1 MAGYRN
7 MQRRITLWWAKATA
21 QPTSQSFV
29 VPADDGIADG
39 VDYTRPVIVP
49 GWMRRA
55 MSTDGTL
62 RTVVNEALRENMAQ
76 TYRSQFGNPY
86 RTGDDLPIVPTTEDP
101 LREWDWQTRERV
113 LSNCHAAYT
122 RNPLA
127 NAIVQY
133 TADFVVGDGFNLT
146 CKNKD
151 VEAVLQA
158 FIDNPDNAI
167 REFER
172 QAVIDLQV
180 DGELVLRFFGAGQ
193 DSVMVPQRPWELHY
207 IRTEPGFF
215 RRALAYHFQRE
226 VHEGDDPTGATETI
240 VEDVPSREVHFVAI
254 NRHTYELRGRPELY
268 RLLPW
273 LRADKEYHEEGA
285 RQHKWRNAIYW
296 HVKVAGASAAVLAAV
311 RSLWAKPP
319 APGSA
324 YVSSDKQELIAV
336 NNPAQGGGES
346 GIGRSIRL
354 MNILGARLP
363 EYFFADGEN
372 ANLASA
378 TKQELPALTKFEAFQ
393 MFMVEQLWTPVF
405 KRVIQE
411 AIDAGLLPDEVE
423 EQDADGNAVLE
434 PIEDDAPPMAQPP
447 VGDDMPD
454 EPPVMQQAKTVRAV
468 DAFEVAYEPVTAQ
481 DLNALAQAYNFMLMN
496 DLVSEQT
503 AQEKLGLAPSVEQ
516 KRMTAERSRKMHN
529 MAAGLIP
536 TPPGM
541 MGNPPIPNED
551 NPNAG
556 DEGASPQAA

>member
-1 MAGYRN
+1 MGRLRN
-7 MQRRITLWWAKATA
+7 LQRKIGAWWQRATVPA
-21 QPTSQSFV
+21 TSQSFV
-29 VPADDGIADG
+29 APADDGIVDG
-39 VDYTRPVIVP
+39 VDYSRPVIVP

-55 MSTDGTL
+55 MVSSGAIRAAVD
-62 RTVVNEALRENMAQ
+62 EALRESMAQ

-86 RTGDDLPIVPTTEDP
+86 RGEADLPIVPTTEDP
-101 LREWDWQTRERV
+101 LKEWDWQTRERV
-113 LSNCHAAYT
+113 LSNCHAAYQ

-151 VEAVLQA
+151 VEAALLA

-167 REFER
+167 REYER

-180 DGELVLRFFGAGQ
+180 DGELALRFFGTGQ
-193 DSVMVPQRPWELHY
+193 DMVSVPQRPWELHW

-215 RRALAYHFQRE
+215 RRAQLYHFQRE
-226 VHEGDDPTGATETI
+226 THTGDDPTGAVET
-240 VEDVPSREVHFVAI
+240 VTEDVPADEIHFVAI
-254 NRHTYELRGRPELY
+254 NRHSYELRGRPELY

-378 TKQELPALTKFEAFQ
+378 SKQELPALTKFEAFQ
-393 MFMVEQLWTPVF
+393 QFMIDQLWAPVF
-405 KRVIQE
+405 TRVLQSHV
-411 AIDAGLLPDEVE
+411 DAGLLPDMVE
-423 EQDADGNAVLE
+423 EQDADGE
-434 PIEDDAPPMAQPP
+434 PVYRPDDETDDAT
-447 VGDDMPD
+447 D
-454 EPPVMQQAKTVRAV
+454 EPLRRRKTPKISVFE
-468 DAFEVAYEPVTAQ
+468 AFEVAYEPVTAQ
-481 DLNALAQAYNFMLMN
+481 DLNTMAQAYNFMLMN
-496 DLVSEQT
+496 NLVSDQT
-503 AQEKLGLAPSVEQ
+503 AQEKLGLDPSVER
-516 KRMTAERSRKMHN
+516 KRITAERGKKMRD
-529 MAAGLIP
+529 MASGLIP
-536 TPPGM
+536 MPPTMQPQQG
-541 MGNPPIPNED
+541 ED
-551 NPNAG
+551 DHAG
-556 DEGASPQAA
+556 DEGASTEAA

>member
-1 MAGYRN
+1 MGRLRN
-7 MQRRITLWWAKATA
+7 LQRKIGAWWQRATVPA
-21 QPTSQSFV
+21 TSQSFV
-29 VPADDGIADG
+29 APADDGIVDG
-39 VDYTRPVIVP
+39 VDYSRPVIVP

-55 MSTDGTL
+55 MVSSGAIRAAVD
-62 RTVVNEALRENMAQ
+62 EALRESMAQ

-86 RTGDDLPIVPTTEDP
+86 RGEADLPIVPTTEDP
-101 LREWDWQTRERV
+101 LKEWDWQTRERV
-113 LSNCHAAYT
+113 LSNCHAAYQ

-151 VEAVLQA
+151 VEAALLA

-167 REFER
+167 REYER

-180 DGELVLRFFGAGQ
+180 DGELALRFFGTGQ
-193 DSVMVPQRPWELHY
+193 DMVSVPQRPWELHW

-215 RRALAYHFQRE
+215 RRAQLYHFQRE
-226 VHEGDDPTGATETI
+226 THTGDDPTGAVET
-240 VEDVPSREVHFVAI
+240 VTEDVPADEIHFVAI
-254 NRHTYELRGRPELY
+254 NRHSYELRGRPELY

-378 TKQELPALTKFEAFQ
+378 SKQELPALTKFEAFQ
-393 MFMVEQLWTPVF
+393 QFMIDQLWTPVF
-405 KRVIQE
+405 TRVLQSQ
-411 AIDAGLLPDEVE
+411 IDAGLLPDMVE
-423 EQDADGNAVLE
+423 EQDADGE
-434 PIEDDAPPMAQPP
+434 PVYRADDRPDGEA
-447 VGDDMPD
+447 D
-454 EPPVMQQAKTVRAV
+454 EPLRRRKTPKVSV
-468 DAFEVAYEPVTAQ
+468 FEAFEVAYEPVTAQ
-481 DLNALAQAYNFMLMN
+481 DLNAMAQAYNFMLMN
-496 DLVSEQT
+496 NLVSDQT
-503 AQEKLGLAPSVEQ
+503 AQEKLGLDPSVER
-516 KRMTAERSRKMHN
+516 KRITAERGKKMRD
-529 MAAGLIP
+529 MASGLIP
-536 TPPGM
+536 MPPTMQPQQG
-541 MGNPPIPNED
+541 ED
-551 NPNAG
+551 DDAG
-556 DEGASPQAA
+556 DEGASPEAA